1 MPFFKEN
8 MRARRVITR
17 TGRGIRGKFPSR
29 KLQKQVHWES
39 PLERDAVLQFEMHP
53 LIATYQEQPSEET
66 YYDERGTARICYPD
80 FLLRLTDG
88 SEAWVEVKRKVDLSR
103 TKIKRKLELIALRFA
118 EQGRSYRVLCEDQ
131 IRREPLHTN
140 LEELWKATKAVRIDP
155 SVHSAVN
162 GLSNHRLYTTAE
174 LSVLL
179 GDEQMVRALI
189 ARGQLRTNLEL
200 QLTPESKVWT
210 ALNKEAGDGA
220 FLL

>member
-17 TGRGIRGKFPSR
+17 SGRGIRGKFPSR

-118 EQGRSYRVLCEDQ
+118 EQGRSYRILSEEQ

-140 LEELWKATKAVRIDP
+140 LEELWKATRAVRTDT
-155 SVHSAVN
+155 SVHSIVN

-179 GDEQMVRALI
+179 GDEQVVLALI

-200 QLTPESKVWT
+200 QLTPVSKVWT

-220 FLL
+220 FLI

>member
-1 MPFFKEN
+1 

-118 EQGRSYRVLCEDQ
+118 EQGRIYSVLC
-131 IRREPLHTN
+131 
-140 LEELWKATKAVRIDP
+140 
-155 SVHSAVN
+155 
-162 GLSNHRLYTTAE
+162 
-174 LSVLL
+174 
-179 GDEQMVRALI
+179 
-189 ARGQLRTNLEL
+189 
-200 QLTPESKVWT
+200 
-210 ALNKEAGDGA
+210 
-220 FLL
+220 

>member
-1 MPFFKEN
+1 M
-8 MRARRVITR
+8 
-17 TGRGIRGKFPSR
+17 
-29 KLQKQVHWES
+29 
-39 PLERDAVLQFEMHP
+39 LQFEMHP

>member
-1 MPFFKEN
+1 

-17 TGRGIRGKFPSR
+17 SGRGIRGKFPSR

-53 LIATYQEQPSEET
+53 LIATYQEQPSEEA
-66 YYDERGTARICYPD
+66 YYDECGSARVCYPD
-80 FLLRLTDG
+80 FLLRLIDG
-88 SEAWVEVKRKVDLSR
+88 SQVWVEVKRKVDLSR

-118 EQGRSYRVLCEDQ
+118 EQGRAYRILSEDN
-131 IRREPLHTN
+131 IHREPLHTN
-140 LEELWKATKAVRIDP
+140 LEELWKATKAVRIDT
-155 SVHSAVN
+155 SVHSVVN

-179 GDEQMVRALI
+179 GDEQMVLAFI
-189 ARGQLRTNLEL
+189 AQGRLRTNLEL
-200 QLTPESKVWT
+200 QLSPTSKVWT
-210 ALNKEAGDGA
+210 ALNKEAGDGS